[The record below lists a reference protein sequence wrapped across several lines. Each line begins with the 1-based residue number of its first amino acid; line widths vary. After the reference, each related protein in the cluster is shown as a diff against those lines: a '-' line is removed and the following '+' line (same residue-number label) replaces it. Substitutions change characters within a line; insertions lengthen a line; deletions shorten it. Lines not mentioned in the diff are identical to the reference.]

1 MTEVIVRVHLVN
13 VEQHRAAADPQTKS
27 PDLGCESACR
37 LLYRLQPP
45 SPVIIIIT
53 QPESWYS
60 FTVSRRVEV
69 ELT

>member
-53 QPESWYS
+53 QPES
-60 FTVSRRVEV
+60 
-69 ELT
+69 